1 MHLETLQ
8 TFCDLIETGS
18 FSKAAEL
25 NLVSQSAVSQQIKM
39 LENRFD
45 TVLIERSVRRKVE
58 PTPAG
63 RQVYAACQEIIQRF
77 ESLEIQLKSKDQTV
91 AGTVRLATVYS
102 VGLHELPPYVKQFI
116 QMYPQVNVHVEYAR
130 TNNIYEACLNN
141 SIDFGIVAM
150 PQRKPQL
157 EIIHLRDAA
166 LVMICSPEHKL
177 AKKKKVKLSQLQDE
191 TFIAFEKDIP
201 TRKEIDRILKTH
213 RVNVKTVMEFDNIET
228 IKRSVEAGN
237 GISILPETVVTAE
250 VRTQQLIALKFA
262 DGEFKRSVGIIF
274 RKGKVLSAAAKEFIE
289 LVRK

>member
-1 MHLETLQ
+1 MHLETLK

-18 FSKAAEL
+18 FSKAAEI
-25 NLVSQSAVSQQIKM
+25 NFVSQSAVSQQIKV

-45 TVLIERSVRRKVE
+45 CVLIERNMRRKVE

-63 RQVYAACQEIIQRF
+63 RQVYSASQEIIQRF
-77 ESLEIQLKSKDQTV
+77 KALELELQAKDQAI

-116 QMYPQVNVHVEYAR
+116 QLYPQVNVHVEYAR

-157 EIIHLRDAA
+157 EVIRLRDAE
-166 LVMICSPEHKL
+166 LVLVCSPEHEL
-177 AKKKKVKLSQLQDE
+177 AKKRKVKLAQLQGE
-191 TFIAFEKDIP
+191 PFIAFERDIP
-201 TRKEIDRILKTH
+201 TRKEIDRILKKYQVT
-213 RVNVKTVMEFDNIET
+213 VKNVMEFDNIET

-237 GISILPETVVTAE
+237 GISILPETVVASE
-250 VRTQQLIALKFA
+250 VRNQQLVALKFL
-262 DGEFKRSVGIIF
+262 DGTFTRSVGIIH
-274 RKGKVLSAAAKEFIE
+274 RKGKVFSAAASEFIE
-289 LVRK
+289 LVKK